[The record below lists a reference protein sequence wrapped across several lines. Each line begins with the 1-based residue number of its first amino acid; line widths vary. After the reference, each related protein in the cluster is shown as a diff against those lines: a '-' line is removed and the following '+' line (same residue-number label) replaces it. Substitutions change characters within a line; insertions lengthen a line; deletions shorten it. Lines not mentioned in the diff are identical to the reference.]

1 MTGAEVIDAALTLRS
16 EDRLTTEA
24 LGEWCRWDQT
34 ALHDAL
40 VQIDRAAHGPG
51 MGAVRA
57 VIATTLGKAE
67 KEAQRA
73 KVAATHPLIQGAVLT
88 VRFEPDGW
96 AVFAPYRYEVEVGS
110 HVLAGR
116 APTMIQAAERAQSQL
131 DEHMATEL

>member
-1 MTGAEVIDAALTLRS
+1 MTGTEVIAAER
-16 EDRLTTEA
+16 
-24 LGEWCRWDQT
+24 
-34 ALHDAL
+34 
-40 VQIDRAAHGPG
+40 
-51 MGAVRA
+51 
-57 VIATTLGKAE
+57 
-67 KEAQRA
+67 EAQRT

-110 HVLAGR
+110 HVLTGR